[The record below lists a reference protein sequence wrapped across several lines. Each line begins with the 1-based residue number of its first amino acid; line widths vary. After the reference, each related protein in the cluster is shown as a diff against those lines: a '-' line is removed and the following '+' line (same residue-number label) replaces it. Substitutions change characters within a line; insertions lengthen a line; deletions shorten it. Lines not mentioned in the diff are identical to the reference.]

1 LSEPSDADR
10 AHAFG
15 QVHSASAV
23 DRLGIRLSGR
33 RIRRAVRDFS
43 GKRVGDFGCGYHAS
57 FVRSVLGR
65 IERAVLVDIALAP
78 DLLAHPKVR
87 GIEGQLPGVLDEVE
101 SASLDVVLCISVLE
115 HLWDPATALRHIRR
129 VLAPSGVA
137 LINVPSWRG
146 KRFLEF
152 SAFRLG
158 LSPVEEM
165 DDHKAYYDPRDLWPL
180 LVQAGFQPHGIQCLR
195 HKFGLN
201 TFATC
206 RVDRGMSRGGA
217 NGI

>member
-1 LSEPSDADR
+1 LSEPADADR

-15 QVHSASAV
+15 QIQSASV
-23 DRLGIRLSGR
+23 IDRLGIKLSGR
-33 RIRRAVRDFS
+33 RIRRAVPDFS

-57 FVRSVLGR
+57 FVRSVLER
-65 IERAVLVDIALAP
+65 IKRAVLVDIALAP
-78 DLLAHPKVR
+78 DLLVHPKVR
-87 GIEGQLPGVLDEVE
+87 GIEGLLPGALDEVE

-115 HLWDPATALRHIRR
+115 HLWDPATALGHIRR
-129 VLAPSGVA
+129 VLAPGGVA

-146 KRFLEF
+146 KRFLEY

-158 LSPVEEM
+158 LSPAEEM

-206 RVDRGMSRGGA
+206 RVDRGTSRGGA
-217 NGI
+217 NSL